1 MPEATYDLIV
11 IGAGPGGYTAAI
23 RASQL
28 GWKTALVEKDRP
40 GGVCLNWGCI
50 PSKAILHSAEL
61 AENMREAESYGIRCQ
76 GFSVDYAKV
85 IERSRKIADQLAQ
98 GLESLLKKNRV
109 DLVYGKGTL
118 LSADEV
124 RVEGKGER
132 KLRGKRILLATG
144 SKEKILPGIGVDG
157 RTVLTSRE
165 ALEEKELPES
175 VLIIGGG
182 AVGVEF
188 AYAYNSFGVE
198 TTVVEMMDRLLPDM
212 DEGLGR
218 ELERSFVKK
227 KIRVLTQ
234 TRTKA
239 IHQEGGPATVT
250 VEGKDGGEKGLSAQ
264 RVLLAVGRA
273 PVTQGLGLEA
283 LHIETEK
290 GFIKVD
296 DHYETS
302 RKGVYAIGDVT
313 GPPLLAHGASAEGVS
328 AVEIMLGRSGKKV
341 DRRRIPACVYCQPEV
356 ASIGLS
362 EKEAKGLSDGVK
374 VSRFPFR
381 ASGKAMAMGQPE
393 GWVKVVA
400 GDKGEILGVH
410 MIGRGVTELVA
421 EAGVAQNLEGGVG
434 DLGRTIHAH
443 PTLSEALKEACLGVL
458 GEGIHFFSGH

>member
-1 MPEATYDLIV
+1 MPETIYDLII

-61 AENMREAESYGIRCQ
+61 MESLRDSERYGIRCE
-76 GFSVDYAKV
+76 GISVDYAKV

-98 GLESLLKKNRV
+98 GLESLLQKNRV
-109 DLVYGKGTL
+109 DLVYGKGSL
-118 LSADEV
+118 LSSNEV

-132 KLRGKRILLATG
+132 KLGGKRILLAPG
-144 SKEKILPGIGVDG
+144 SKEKSLPGIEVDG
-157 RTVLTSRE
+157 RTILTSRE

-175 VLIIGGG
+175 VLVIGGG

-188 AYAYNSFGVE
+188 AYAYNCFGVK
-198 TTVVEMMDRLLPDM
+198 TTVIEMMDRLLPEM

-227 KIRVLTQ
+227 KIRVLTE

-239 IHQEGGPATVT
+239 IHLEGGSATVT
-250 VEGKDGGEKGLSAQ
+250 VETKDGAEKSLSAQ

-273 PVTQGLGLEA
+273 PVTEGLGLQG
-283 LHIETEK
+283 LQIETEK
-290 GFIKVD
+290 GFIKAD
-296 DHYETS
+296 DHFQTS
-302 RKGVYAIGDVT
+302 CKGVYAIGDVT
-313 GPPLLAHGASAEGVS
+313 GPPLLAHGAAAEGVS
-328 AVEIMLGRSGKKV
+328 AVETMVGRGEKKM

-381 ASGKAMAMGQPE
+381 ASGKAMAMGQSE

-400 GDKGEILGVH
+400 GDKGEILGIH

-421 EAGVAQNLEGGVG
+421 EAGVAQSLGTVS